1 MLLRFVDI
9 IVSADGKELE
19 LADSNQIPERW
30 CRRRFDILG
39 ASHQIFHL
47 MVVLAALTY
56 TQGIL
61 QAFDFVHENDHTCGL
76 QSIG

>member
-19 LADSNQIPERW
+19 LADSNQIPEKW

-47 MVVLAALTY
+47 MLVLAAFTY

-61 QAFDFVHENDHTCGL
+61 QAFDFVHENDHICGL
-76 QSIG
+76 QRIG